1 MRDGVVDKQTV
12 GGLTM
17 ITLAG
22 ELDVATAAGLRRAL
36 TPSSAASM
44 PDLAV
49 DLRRVT
55 FMDCCALGVLLA
67 TYQDVRAE
75 GGCLRL
81 IGAEQGPLRL
91 VRLCHL
97 DGILCIHDS
106 VEVATAAVCDIHR
119 QRSTTRAA
127 APG

>member
-1 MRDGVVDKQTV
+1 MRDGVVDKRTV
-12 GGLTM
+12 AGLTL
-17 ITLAG
+17 IILAG
-22 ELDVATAAGLRRAL
+22 ELDVATAPALRRAL
-36 TPSSAASM
+36 TPSADASM

-49 DLRRVT
+49 DLRQVT
-55 FMDCCALGVLLA
+55 FMDCSALGVLLA
-67 TYQDVRAE
+67 TYQQVRTE

-97 DGILCIHDS
+97 DGILCVHDS
-106 VEVATAAVCDIHR
+106 VELATAAVCDIHR
-119 QRSTTRAA
+119 QRSTSKAA